1 MKAARDRAAVLSDM
15 ASCGRHGTGEVQRS
29 ILALSGPRVQQP
41 LGRSGR
47 SPEHS
52 PGRREAPGPL
62 CGSGGLVA
70 KRDAA
75 QAAIIT

>member
-1 MKAARDRAAVLSDM
+1 M
-15 ASCGRHGTGEVQRS
+15 QRS
-29 ILALSGPRVQQP
+29 IVALSGPRVQQP
-41 LGRSGR
+41 SGRSGR